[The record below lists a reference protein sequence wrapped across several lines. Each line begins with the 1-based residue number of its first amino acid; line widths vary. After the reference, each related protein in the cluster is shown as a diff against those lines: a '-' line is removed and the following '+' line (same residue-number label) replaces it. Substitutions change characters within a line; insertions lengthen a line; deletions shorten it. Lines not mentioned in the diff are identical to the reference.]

1 MPAFVRIP
9 APRGRSR
16 DVVLG
21 PDLPGWLAVLV
32 QLRDL
37 PFERLVVYE
46 LWHAQ
51 AQYYVKE

>member
-21 PDLPGWLAVLV
+21 PDPPGWLAALAR
-32 QLRDL
+32 LRDL

-46 LWHAQ
+46 LWYAQ